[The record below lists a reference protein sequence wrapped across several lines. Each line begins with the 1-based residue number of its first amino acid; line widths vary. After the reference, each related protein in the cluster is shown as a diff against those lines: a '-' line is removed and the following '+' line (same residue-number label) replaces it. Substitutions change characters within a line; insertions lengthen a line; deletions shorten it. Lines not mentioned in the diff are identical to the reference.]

1 MTPLSRRRWLQAG
14 PLIRAEADAHVLEA
28 RLHAL
33 DGTLIGKY
41 VVPRRRV

>member
-14 PLIRAEADAHVLEA
+14 PLARRSARVLEV

-33 DGTLIGKY
+33 DGTLIGKD
-41 VVPRRRV
+41 VVPRRQV